1 MRISDW
7 SSDVCSSDLV
17 TGRTRRI
24 VVDGQG
30 RQKVERRTSS
40 SNIAETDNFMS
51 GRKPI
56 LVFSEAGGTGRS
68 HHADLGCPSAHKRS
82 IPFFLEPGWRGALT
96 HQGLGPL
103 HPPTQPLPPA
113 FPPRTNNDHRE

>member
-56 LVFSEAGGTGRS
+56 LVFSEAGGTGRTY
-68 HHADLGCPSAHKRS
+68 HADLGCPTAHKRR
-82 IPFFLEPGWRGALT
+82 IHFLLEPGWRADIAIQEIGRAT
-96 HQGLGPL
+96 C
-103 HPPTQPLPPA
+103 
-113 FPPRTNNDHRE
+113 RESLCKYV